1 MSVLKKIGIFLAGA
15 GADITKIL
23 GFPFISQLLGLIPG
37 KLGATVQTAVA
48 DLNTFAGFVSI
59 GEAMFPAVAGAQ
71 TGSAKL
77 TAITPLFQ
85 KSILL
90 WAQSSLPGHNKLM
103 VTPEV
108 FAQKCGNITS
118 DWADIMN
125 CFGE

>member
-1 MSVLKKIGIFLAGA
+1 MSVLKKIGLFLAGA
-15 GADITKIL
+15 SADITKIL
-23 GFPFISQLLGLIPG
+23 GMPFISQLLGAIPG
-37 KLGATVQTAVA
+37 KFGVAVQTGVA

-59 GEAMFPAVAGAQ
+59 GEAMFPAVEGQ
-71 TGSAKL
+71 KTGSVKL

-90 WAQSSLPGHNKLM
+90 WAQSSLPGHNKLI

-108 FAQKCGNITS
+108 FAEKCGKITS